1 MEEKKEKKIG
11 VLTSGGDAPGMNAAI
26 RAVTR
31 AAIYNGIKVIGIN
44 KGYSGLLKGDI
55 SELSRY
61 DVADIIGRG
70 GTFLRTSRC
79 PEMHT
84 EEGVDK
90 AALVCQVLG
99 LDALVIIGGDGS
111 FKGGRDLAKKGVN
124 VIGIPATIDLDVN
137 CTEYTIGFDTAVNT
151 GTDAISRLKDT
162 SASHERCSVV
172 EVMGRQKGS
181 IALWCAMGCGAEEV
195 IIPEEN
201 DVIDKNKIIEQ
212 ILENRHKGKLHNVI
226 IVAEGVRGSTQLA
239 EDIELITGIET
250 RVSVLGHLQRGGIPT
265 AMDRMRASMMG
276 YKAVEAFMEGKKNV
290 VIAYN
295 KGEYQVIDLFEAL
308 EMEYKYDDTLYKVV
322 KMIK

>member
-70 GTFLRTSRC
+70 GPFLRTSRC